1 MQYCPNCG
9 KQVIG
14 TPNFCGACGYNL
26 KAQQSEQ
33 PLPETKC
40 PICGSKTVVR
50 TAVIGPDTGLK
61 FHVCIRFPECKG
73 RIPVEEELELSDIF
87 DTDETRERG
96 VSMRNYSSAKSV
108 STTLKVLSVIVLV
121 IGLGTMIWVALT
133 MHDVG
138 ASASDMTVVLLEY
151 LLVVVVSSVLVLAAG
166 FVIDILIN
174 IARSSSKTA
183 DLLAK
188 RFKRD

>member
-1 MQYCPNCG
+1 MPYCPNCG
-9 KQVIG
+9 KQVSE
-14 TPNFCGACGYNL
+14 TASFCGDCGHNL
-26 KAQQSEQ
+26 KAKQSEQ
-33 PLPETKC
+33 PLPDTKC

-87 DTDETRERG
+87 DTDETRERE
-96 VSMRNYSSAKSV
+96 VSVKSYNGAKSV
-108 STTLKVLSVIVLV
+108 SKTLKVLSAIVLV
-121 IGLGTMIWVALT
+121 IGLATTIWLAIQL
-133 MHDVG
+133 HDIYLG
-138 ASASDMTVVLLEY
+138 ADYIAFILLQY
-151 LLVVVVSSVLVLAAG
+151 MLIFIVSGVLVLAAG